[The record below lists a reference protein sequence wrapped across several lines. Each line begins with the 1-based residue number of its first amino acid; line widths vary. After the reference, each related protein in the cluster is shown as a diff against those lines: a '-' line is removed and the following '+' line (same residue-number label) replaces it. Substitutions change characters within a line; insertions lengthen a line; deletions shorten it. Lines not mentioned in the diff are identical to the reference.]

1 MRGNKVQLF
10 RSAWVTAVCATV
22 LTVVLASTGLA
33 IPLAVAGG
41 LGLAAALWVTGLV
54 LADLELAYP
63 VTRKGRL
70 RAALSRSTPLVDF
83 TTTALAVRNAASTAR
98 KAHTPESTHPHPHP
112 QDPQALGQALER
124 LEQALAVLQ
133 AVNLPAATDAAV
145 RLHAELHALAAGC
158 TPPSLLAHD
167 EWSACQQ
174 AIDKHLDTL
183 LNLAQ
188 QVQEEHAVR
197 S

>member
-22 LTVVLASTGLA
+22 LIIVLTSSGLA

-41 LGLAAALWVTGLV
+41 LGLAAALWVTGSV

-83 TTTALAVRNAASTAR
+83 TTAALAVRNAASTAR
-98 KAHTPESTHPHPHP
+98 KAHTPESTPPHPE
-112 QDPQALGQALER
+112 DPQALGQVLER
-124 LEQALAVLQ
+124 LDQALPVLQ

-158 TPPSLLAHD
+158 APPSLLAHE

-174 AIDKHLDTL
+174 AIDKQLDIL
-183 LNLAQ
+183 LDLAQ
-188 QVQEEHAVR
+188 QVQEEHAV
-197 S
+197 